1 MSSKMPSTPEIVFD
15 CCVLSNFAQA
25 GSLDLLKRLYAGV
38 ACVTPSVASENLRG
52 IQGGH
57 DGLTAVRDA
66 LRKGWIVEIA
76 LKTRAEVG
84 LFEALSVSLGQGEA
98 SSIALA
104 KARSLVFAC
113 DDKAARR
120 EATILSV
127 RLTGTLGILL
137 RAVRDKLLS
146 RREADALL
154 GGMIKGGFYSPV
166 RSLEEL
172 K

>member
-1 MSSKMPSTPEIVFD
+1 MPSTPEIVFD
-15 CCVLSNFAQA
+15 CCVLSNYAQA
-25 GSLDLLKRLYAGV
+25 ASLELIRRMYSGV
-38 ACVTPSVASENLRG
+38 ACVTTVVSSENLRG

-57 DGLTAVRDA
+57 EGLTAVRDA
-66 LRKGWIVEIA
+66 LRERWLVEIA
-76 LKTRAEVG
+76 LKTRAELG
-84 LFEALSVSLGQGEA
+84 QFEALSVSLGQGEA

-120 EATILSV
+120 EATILGV
-127 RLTGTLGILL
+127 RLTGTIGILL

-146 RREADALL
+146 RSEADALL
-154 GGMIKGGFYSPV
+154 VRMIKAGFYSPV

>member
-1 MSSKMPSTPEIVFD
+1 MPSTPEIVFD

-25 GSLDLLKRLYAGV
+25 DSLDLIKRMYSGL
-38 ACVTPSVASENLRG
+38 ACVTPAVSSENLRG

-66 LRKGWIVEIA
+66 LREGWIVEIV
-76 LKTRAEVG
+76 LKTRAELS
-84 LFEALSVSLGQGEA
+84 LFEALSVSLGQGEG

-104 KARSLVFAC
+104 KSRSLVFAC

-120 EATILSV
+120 EATILGV
-127 RLTGTLGILL
+127 RLTGTIGILL
-137 RAVRDKLLS
+137 RAVCGKLLS

-154 GGMIKGGFYSPV
+154 VRMIKAGFYSPV

-172 K
+172 KG

>member
-1 MSSKMPSTPEIVFD
+1 MPSTPEIVFD

-25 GSLDLLKRLYAGV
+25 DSLNLIKRIYTDV
-38 ACVTPSVASENLRG
+38 ACVTPAVSSENLRG
-52 IQGGH
+52 ILGGH
-57 DGLTAVRDA
+57 EGLTAVRDA
-66 LRKGWIVEIA
+66 LREGWLVEIA
-76 LKTRAEVG
+76 LKTRAELG

-104 KARSLVFAC
+104 KGRSLLFGC

-120 EATILSV
+120 EATILGV
-127 RLTGTLGILL
+127 RLTGTIGILL

-146 RREADALL
+146 KREADALL
-154 GGMIKGGFYSPV
+154 GRMIKAGFYSPV

>member
-1 MSSKMPSTPEIVFD
+1 MPSTPEVVFD
-15 CCVLSNFAQA
+15 CCVLSNLAQA
-25 GSLDLLKRLYAGV
+25 DSLIIIKKMYPGV
-38 ACVTPSVASENLRG
+38 ACVTASVSAENLRG

-57 DGLTAVRDA
+57 KGLTAVRDA
-66 LRKGWIVEIA
+66 IRQGWLAEIA
-76 LKTRAEVG
+76 LKTRAELG

-113 DDKAARR
+113 DDKAGRR
-120 EATILSV
+120 EATILGV
-127 RLTGTLGILL
+127 RLTGTIGILL

-146 RREADALL
+146 QREADALL
-154 GGMIKGGFYSPV
+154 GRMIKAGFYSPV